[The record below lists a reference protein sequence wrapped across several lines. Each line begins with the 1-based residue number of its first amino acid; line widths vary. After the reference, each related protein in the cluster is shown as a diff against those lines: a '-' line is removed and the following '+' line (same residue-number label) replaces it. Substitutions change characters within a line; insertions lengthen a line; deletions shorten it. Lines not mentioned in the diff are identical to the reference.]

1 MTTGNASKELEK
13 RYNRLVGTAASNLCT
28 HCGWCADACHVYL
41 GTGDPKMTPV
51 AKAERV
57 RRVYKKHHDWLSRIL
72 PFWSGA
78 RQLDETE
85 LEDWTEMAFRNCTLC
100 ERCLVNCPMAV
111 ETGAI
116 MGAARGMLTA
126 TGQSPEMLV
135 QLADAAISKE
145 ENMELYEE
153 FFLEQVQELET
164 QVQERLGD
172 PNATI
177 PLEKENA
184 RFLFVPL
191 AGAHTIVPPAVIFN
205 AVGESWTMSKF
216 EASNYAVFVADP
228 ARAKQI
234 TGRLI
239 REAQRL
245 NVKEIIVSEC
255 GHAYTTLRWEA
266 PKWFGGELP
275 FRVRSILEVIDE
287 YVAEGKLSLDALKN
301 TAPITYHDS
310 CNLGRKGGLYEEPRR
325 VLQAMTTDF
334 REMTPNRLQNFCCG
348 GGAGLVAMLEWE
360 DFRIQSGKP
369 KADQIRETG
378 AEVVVTSCDNC
389 RHQIIEIGEHYGLGI
404 TVSSLSELVADSLVT
419 TGQAERKLAAE
430 PAL

>member
-1 MTTGNASKELEK
+1 MSTENAVKELDK
-13 RYNRLVGTAASNLCT
+13 RFNRLVSTSASTLCT
-28 HCGWCADACHVYL
+28 RCGWCADSCHVYL
-41 GTGDPKMTPV
+41 GSGDPAMTPV

-72 PFWSGA
+72 PFWTGA
-78 RQLDETE
+78 RRLDQAE
-85 LEDWTEMAFRNCTLC
+85 LDSWTEMAYRNCTLC

-126 TGQSPEMLV
+126 VDRAPEMLV
-135 QLADAAISKE
+135 QLAESAISKE
-145 ENMELYEE
+145 ENIDLYRE
-153 FFLEQVQELET
+153 FFLEQVSELET
-164 QVQERLGD
+164 QVQQRLGD
-172 PNATI
+172 PNASI
-177 PLEKENA
+177 PLEKEGA

-205 AVGESWTMSKF
+205 AVKESWTMSMF
-216 EASNYAVFVADP
+216 EASNYAVFVADV

-234 TGRLI
+234 TGRLV

-245 NVKEIIVSEC
+245 KVEEVIVSEC

-287 YVAEGKLSLDALKN
+287 YVSQGRLKLDPSRHPQAM
-301 TAPITYHDS
+301 TYHDS

-325 VLQAMTTDF
+325 VLGTLAGDV

-369 KADQIRETG
+369 KAEQIRDTG
-378 AEVVVTSCDNC
+378 ASLVVTSCDNC
-389 RHQIIEIGEHYGLGI
+389 RHQIVELGEHYDLGI
-404 TVSSLSELVADSLVT
+404 AVSSLSELVADSLVT
-419 TGQAERKLAAE
+419 EGAAAAAAKTE
-430 PAL
+430 A